1 MLRTPWILSLQLAV
15 TLVVGSACVTKSEG
29 DALKADVDKLKTE
42 VSAMHRQQKDDQAEL
57 EQKLIRIE
65 ARAGELESTLLTL
78 RQADADNGVQMEK
91 VIAELQI
98 LRGEI
103 EEARFALQETKSQLG
118 ETKKS
123 VQDILTRPPIDVAA
137 AASAPVVDT
146 AAKGRQIGGAPV
158 PEGKQELYDFAKKF
172 HDDGKVDESIESF
185 TLFVEKYKDD
195 KDLKDNAYF
204 WLGES
209 HYQRANKESDQK
221 LKDSA
226 FKKAILAY
234 QKVIET
240 QGSNK
245 ADGALMK
252 LGLAFEAV
260 GYGEDG
266 KVFYEELLAKHPKS
280 PLVADAKK
288 RLAAIDK
295 AKASKKGKKR

>member
-1 MLRTPWILSLQLAV
+1 MIRRVAPLAASMLL
-15 TLVVGSACVTKSEG
+15 SACVMTKEEG
-29 DALKADVDKLKTE
+29 DTLKRDVDKLKTE
-42 VSAMHRQQKDDQAEL
+42 VSAMHRQQKDDAADLEARLARIESRAAEL
-57 EQKLIRIE
+57 E
-65 ARAGELESTLLTL
+65 GTLLTL

-118 ETKKS
+118 ETKRS
-123 VQDILTRPPIDVAA
+123 VQDILARPPIDVAA

-146 AAKGRQIGGAPV
+146 QKGRQIGGETV
-158 PEGKQELYDFAKKF
+158 PEGKQELYDFAKKLHDAGK
-172 HDDGKVDESIESF
+172 HDDAIEAF
-185 TLFVEKYKDD
+185 TLFVEKHKSDT
-195 KDLKDNAYF
+195 DLKDNAFF

-209 HYQRANKESDQK
+209 HYQRATKESDQK
-221 LKDSA
+221 SKDSA

-240 QGSNK
+240 EGSNK

-260 GYGEDG
+260 NYGEDG
-266 KVFYEELLAKHPKS
+266 RVFYEELIAKYPKS
-280 PLVADAKK
+280 PLVVDAKK
-288 RLAAIDK
+288 RLVALDK
-295 AKASKKGKKR
+295 AKSTKKPKKK